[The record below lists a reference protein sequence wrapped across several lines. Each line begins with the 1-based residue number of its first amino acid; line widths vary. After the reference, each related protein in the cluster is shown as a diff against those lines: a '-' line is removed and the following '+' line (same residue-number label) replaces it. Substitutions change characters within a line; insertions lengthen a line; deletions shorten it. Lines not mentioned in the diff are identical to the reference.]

1 MARSPTDQLK
11 SLAAYA
17 KKKPS
22 KHGAHMAHKGPS
34 VRSFMV
40 GKKRVEIST
49 TYKVKVNGKPFKI
62 DLDVAPD
69 GTVVCHELPF
79 YRANSAVDVVANA
92 VQHVLVAKMKASK
105 GKAGKRK
112 APAKGKPHHMG
123 GGH

>member
-17 KKKPS
+17 KKKPP
-22 KHGAHMAHKGPS
+22 KHGAHMAHMGPS

-49 TYKVKVNGKPFKI
+49 TYKVTVNGKPFKI
-62 DLDVAPD
+62 ALEVAPD

-92 VQHVLVAKMKASK
+92 VQHVP
-105 GKAGKRK
+105 G
-112 APAKGKPHHMG
+112 
-123 GGH
+123 

>member
-1 MARSPTDQLK
+1 MARSPPDQLK
-11 SLAAYA
+11 ALAAYA

-22 KHGAHMAHKGPS
+22 KHGAHAAHNGPS

-62 DLDVAPD
+62 ALDVAAD

-79 YRANSAVDVVANA
+79 YRANSAVDVVTNA
-92 VQHVLVAKMKASK
+92 VQHTLVAKVKAPKSK
-105 GKAGKRK
+105 TGKPKT
-112 APAKGKPHHMG
+112 PAKGKPHHTG